1 MTVRTDEAA
10 AGTSAGTA
18 PGTVEGPGAEQES
31 VRRLVDT
38 ITGTWRA
45 QALYAAVA
53 LGLPDHLAGRPG
65 GLTAA
70 ALADAAG
77 ADADALARL
86 LRLLAALD
94 VVETG
99 PQAGRSA
106 GAGEGAGHGPGEAEG
121 HGGGEAHGG
130 GGGGGGGGGTY
141 RLTAAGE
148 LLRTD
153 APRSLAAMVRIYGE
167 EFHRAW
173 GAVVPAVRTGTSGFQ
188 HAFGKTLHE
197 YLRDPAA
204 AGRFQRAMNAGNVF
218 FPDVLD
224 AYDFGGARH
233 VVDVA
238 GGSGMLLG
246 TVLAAR
252 PGLRGTVVDQP
263 HMVPVATAHLD
274 AAVGPGRYEAVAGDV
289 FTGAGLPRG
298 ADVYLLSRVLQD
310 WDDAHCTT
318 LLSHLREALAAG
330 DRPGDA
336 RLLVLE
342 RVVPEP
348 GAPRLLPLL
357 YDLHL
362 LMAAGGRERDLA
374 GYRAV
379 LAAAGLRL
387 ESVHELSLE
396 TSLLVAA
403 VA

>member
-1 MTVRTDEAA
+1 MRTVTVRAEGTT
-10 AGTSAGTA
+10 AGTPAGTA
-18 PGTVEGPGAEQES
+18 PGTVEGPGADQER

-38 ITGTWRA
+38 VTGTWRA

-53 LGLPDHLAGRPG
+53 LELPDHLAGRPG

-94 VVETG
+94 VVETD
-99 PQAGRSA
+99 PPAGGSA
-106 GAGEGAGHGPGEAEG
+106 GPGEGEG
-121 HGGGEAHGG
+121 DGDGDGD
-130 GGGGGGGGGTY
+130 GTY
-141 RLTAAGE
+141 RLTATGE
-148 LLRTD
+148 LLRSD

-252 PGLRGTVVDQP
+252 PELRGTVVDQP

-330 DRPGDA
+330 DRPGDG

-342 RVVPEP
+342 RVVSEP